1 MNTKHSILLGIWITL
16 FVAGGMLFFIK
27 NNSADTKIWDASNT
41 APKEVVAS
49 GAQNSDTDEGS
60 AKVLDEI
67 ENNLSAIRAL
77 EKNYPEYREA
87 NLALIAWD
95 NVKAFEIYSKLILDL
110 TNPVERSIVD
120 FGMAQSKFNTDR
132 KSGIDLFIALS
143 KNETYPKRTRALALQ
158 RMTLWSINYN
168 DPMIL
173 KQIIDSYEMKAISI
187 ADATNK
193 IMQIQFELDPYVGSA
208 VWLASSLISTVPADK
223 PDIADSIYK
232 QYEPFIT
239 KTIAQMKNNPGE
251 QVELTS
257 AMLGRASILARLHT
271 RYKKVP
277 RTEVDDAFKE
287 IITYST
293 QWSLTNNQQYSM
305 LQYAD
310 FLMANGDKEK
320 AITQL
325 KNITERW
332 LTPALTEALPRS
344 IQYPALTSIPL
355 DWEDQDIQE
364 LIKFIGSKA
373 QSGAQNS
380 GSWNTSSTS
389 K

>member
-1 MNTKHSILLGIWITL
+1 
-16 FVAGGMLFFIK
+16 
-27 NNSADTKIWDASNT
+27 
-41 APKEVVAS
+41 
-49 GAQNSDTDEGS
+49 
-60 AKVLDEI
+60 
-67 ENNLSAIRAL
+67 L
-77 EKNYPEYREA
+77 E
-87 NLALIAWD
+87 
-95 NVKAFEIYSKLILDL
+95 L

-120 FGMAQSKFNTDR
+120 FGMAQSKFNSDR

-158 RMTLWSINYN
+158 RMALWSVNYN

-187 ADATNK
+187 ADAMNK

-208 VWLASSLISTVPADK
+208 VWIAASLISTVPADK

-239 KTIAQMKNNPGE
+239 KAIAQMKNNPGE

-257 AMLGRASILARLHT
+257 AMLGRASILAGLHT
-271 RYKKVP
+271 RFKKVP

-293 QWSLTNNQQYSM
+293 QWSLANNQQYSM

-325 KNITERW
+325 KNITER
-332 LTPALTEALPRS
+332 
-344 IQYPALTSIPL
+344 
-355 DWEDQDIQE
+355 
-364 LIKFIGSKA
+364 
-373 QSGAQNS
+373 
-380 GSWNTSSTS
+380 
-389 K
+389 

>member
-1 MNTKHSILLGIWITL
+1 MNTKHSILLGILVSL
-16 FVAGGMLFFIK
+16 FVVGGLLFFIK
-27 NNSADTKIWDASNT
+27 NNSADTKTWDASNT
-41 APKEVVAS
+41 ASKAVVAS
-49 GAQNSDTDEGS
+49 GAQKSDAEEGS
-60 AKVLDEI
+60 EKTPEEI
-67 ENNLSAIRAL
+67 QNNESAIRIL

-87 NLALIAWD
+87 NLALIGWD

-110 TNPVERSIVD
+110 TNPEERSIVE
-120 FGMAQSKFNTDR
+120 FGIAQSKFNTDR
-132 KSGIDLFIALS
+132 KSGADLFIALS

-158 RMTLWSINYN
+158 RMYLWAVNYN

-173 KQIIDSYEMKAISI
+173 KQIIDSYEKRAINI

-208 VWLASSLISTVPADK
+208 VWIASSLINSVPADK

-232 QYEPFIT
+232 QYEPYIT
-239 KTIAQMKNNPGE
+239 KTITQMKNNPGE

-257 AMLGRASILARLHT
+257 AMLGRAGILAWLHT
-271 RYKKVP
+271 RFKKVP
-277 RTEVDDAFKE
+277 RTEVDAAFME

-293 QWSLTNNQQYSM
+293 QWSLVNNQQYSM

-325 KNITERW
+325 KNIIERW
-332 LTPALTEALPRS
+332 LTPALTEALPKS
-344 IQYPALTSIPL
+344 IKYPALTSIPL
-355 DWEDQDIQE
+355 DWEDQDVQE

-380 GSWNTSSTS
+380 GSWNTNSTS

>member
-1 MNTKHSILLGIWITL
+1 MNTKHSILLGIWISL
-16 FVAGGMLFFIK
+16 FVVGGLLFFNK
-27 NNSADTKIWDASNT
+27 NNSADTKTWDASNM

-60 AKVLDEI
+60 EKVPDEI

-87 NLALIAWD
+87 NLALNAWD
-95 NVKAFEIYSKLILDL
+95 NVKAFEIYSKLILEL

-120 FGMAQSKFNTDR
+120 FGMAQSKFNSDR

-158 RMTLWSINYN
+158 RMALWSVNYN

-187 ADATNK
+187 ADAMNK

-208 VWLASSLISTVPADK
+208 VWIAASLISTVPADK

-239 KTIAQMKNNPGE
+239 KAIAQMKNNPGE

-257 AMLGRASILARLHT
+257 AMLGRASILAGLHT
-271 RYKKVP
+271 RFKKVP

-293 QWSLTNNQQYSM
+293 QWSLANNQQYSM

-332 LTPALTEALPRS
+332 LTPALTEALPKS
-344 IQYPALTSIPL
+344 IKYPALTSIPL

-380 GSWNTSSTS
+380 GNWNTSPTS